1 MQTLANLSSSRDVLR
16 QVEINN
22 AALARLEG
30 YYANYKEALIHQLDQ
45 KKPDL
50 LEALNPITASIS
62 TTSLSSAGGAG
73 AKAPTRRQPSGSIV
87 NAGSIPVESSAAGS
101 PVNTGRPPS
110 ASMAINPSAGV
121 SGGGKLT
128 SAPSFN
134 LGGMRRRKSLR
145 ESIGGGDNAL
155 MATVNTLAA
164 KVVSSNDRYLCF
176 QCKWTRAMERISESV
191 FCSFLSFISTVYFV
205 LICISLF
212 LAMQRQ

>member
-30 YYANYKEALIHQLDQ
+30 FYANYKEALMHQLDQ

-50 LEALNPITASIS
+50 LEVLNPTGIS
-62 TTSLSSAGGAG
+62 SSASSGSLASASGP
-73 AKAPTRRQPSGSIV
+73 KTPPNRRQPSGSFMGGATASV
-87 NAGSIPVESSAAGS
+87 DSTSSTT
-101 PVNTGRPPS
+101 VNTGRPPS
-110 ASMAINPSAGV
+110 ASMVANP
-121 SGGGKLT
+121 GGKLT

-145 ESIGGGDNAL
+145 ESIGGGDNAM

-164 KVVSSNDRYLCF
+164 KVVSSNDRYFSGAHEPLL
-176 QCKWTRAMERISESV
+176 RAG
-191 FCSFLSFISTVYFV
+191 
-205 LICISLF
+205 LF
-212 LAMQRQ
+212 FKCLK